1 MMVLAA
7 LIMVTSFSTVFGASS
22 YSIGITPLI
31 MELQM
36 YPGETQDYDVTIS
49 NNTFETMQANL
60 SVGDFEIVENGKFV
74 FLDAGTYEQS
84 AAEWASLD
92 DEQLTVKPVSYLKFK
107 VHVKVPR
114 TVKVG
119 GDYYAMIWV
128 LFNPIVPKT
137 GNIKIAKILRF
148 GSILHVTIKG
158 RPARSEIKIDKI
170 KIVNFDQMA
179 TITQRGLEIDAYVE
193 NLGSTS
199 FKVSGNML
207 ITSPDRKVWGRMNLK
222 MDTTNLV
229 MPKVTRKMYALY
241 DRTLP
246 SGEYTAK
253 ISIKS
258 ATRYLGQKEFK
269 FFVKSSTGTTRPLGI
284 NIKLSPEEIISDARE
299 GSSNMGKFEIY
310 NREFTTV
317 NATLSA
323 VSLDMNEE
331 GEYTFGATNL
341 KDVRIYPAA
350 FSLREDQ
357 KRIVPFLYRISKNPE
372 KAQMVFAIKIEAAMT
387 KSSSSTS
394 KFYIPV
400 MTRIV
405 GQTKY
410 GFKIA
415 RIEKMITT
423 ESTQSTQTLR
433 VWVKNTGNVFTKF
446 NMTYD
451 ILDPD
456 SNYLNMQAKSASK
469 EELTIFPGKERYVD
483 IPLSG
488 YKYKKAGNYRL
499 IFLLTYKGDKNKE
512 EKIRMETSF
521 DITNE
526 DITKLM
532 GKDDLK

>member
-1 MMVLAA
+1 MALAA

-22 YSIGITPLI
+22 YSIGISPLI

-36 YPGETQDYDVTIS
+36 YPGETRDYEITIS

-60 SVGDFEIVENGKFV
+60 SVGDFEIVGNGKFV

-158 RPARSEIKIDKI
+158 RPARSKLKIDEI
-170 KIVNFDQMA
+170 KIVNFDQVA
-179 TITQRGLEIDAYVE
+179 TITQRGLEVDAYVK

-199 FKVSGNML
+199 FKISGNVL

-246 SGEYTAK
+246 AGEYIAK
-253 ISIKS
+253 VSIKS
-258 ATRYLGQKEFK
+258 DKHYLGQKEYK
-269 FFVKSSTGTTRPLGI
+269 FSIKFSTGTTRPLGI
-284 NIKLSPEEIISDARE
+284 NIQFSPKEIVSDARS
-299 GSSNMGKFEIY
+299 GSSSMGKFEIY
-310 NREFTTV
+310 NKEFTSI

-323 VSLDMNEE
+323 VSLNMNEK
-331 GEYTFGATNL
+331 GEYIFGATNL
-341 KDVRIYPAA
+341 KDVRIYPPA

-357 KRIVPFLYRISKNPE
+357 KRIVPFSYKIPKNSE
-372 KAQMVFAIKIEAAMT
+372 NAQMVFAIKIEAGVIN
-387 KSSSSTS
+387 SSSNMSN
-394 KFYIPV
+394 FYIPV
-400 MTRIV
+400 MTRIN
-405 GQTKY
+405 GMTKY
-410 GFKIA
+410 GFKITK
-415 RIEKMITT
+415 IEKMITG

-446 NMTYD
+446 NMMYD
-451 ILDPD
+451 ILDPT
-456 SNYLNMQAKSASK
+456 SNYLTMQAKSVSK

-483 IPLSG
+483 IPLRG
-488 YKYKKAGNYRL
+488 YSYKKAGNYRL

-512 EKIRMETSF
+512 KKIRMETSF

-532 GKDDLK
+532 RKDDLK